1 MPSLPLTQSSST
13 FIASI
18 EDALVRCLLGM
29 GRRERGTALHSEDRK
44 RAALA
49 RPALVVL
56 ILCLLLTVSIG
67 GNRGGRSLAQEGE
80 ATPATPATPGAVD
93 FGQIVAQRPVDVLS
107 GSCDEPGE
115 TIASMTPLEFSE
127 GEAEGQGAA
136 IEAEGSY
143 TSIPVPL
150 ESLLSGQTN
159 ITVLLSDEASDIVV
173 ACGEIGGVRSEGGS
187 LVIKLSERNGSGFS
201 GIAFLTPGDPGTTG
215 ASVFLAGERTVAET
229 RELIAAATPAA
240 SLEPIPDPTPTAE
253 PVQVVDLVLLEWL
266 IDMPAETRAGPVNF
280 VVTNEGSEAHSVVIE
295 GNGLVFELAEPLDP
309 GESSILSADLP
320 PGEYTVY
327 CPIGDGE
334 HREEGME
341 ATLVVVP

>member
-1 MPSLPLTQSSST
+1 LDP
-13 FIASI
+13 
-18 EDALVRCLLGM
+18 EN
-29 GRRERGTALHSEDRK
+29 RR
-44 RAALA
+44 RAA
-49 RPALVVL
+49 RPALTVL
-56 ILCLLLTVSIG
+56 TLCLLLAASIG
-67 GNRGGRSLAQEGE
+67 GNHGVLSLAQEGE
-80 ATPATPATPGAVD
+80 ATPATPATPGSVD
-93 FGQIVAQRPVDVLS
+93 FGQLVAQRPAEVLA

-143 TSIPVPL
+143 TTIPVPL
-150 ESLLSGQTN
+150 ESLLSGETN
-159 ITVLLSDEASDIVV
+159 ITVFLSDEASETVV

-187 LVIKLSERNGSGFS
+187 LVIKLSERNGSGFN

-229 RELIAAATPAA
+229 RELVAAATPEAA
-240 SLEPIPDPTPTAE
+240 LEPIPEPTPTAE

-266 IDMPAETRAGPVNF
+266 IDMPVETRAGQVNF

-295 GNGLVFELAEPLDP
+295 GNGLLFELAGPLDP

-327 CPIGDGE
+327 CPDDEGE

>member
-1 MPSLPLTQSSST
+1 
-13 FIASI
+13 
-18 EDALVRCLLGM
+18 
-29 GRRERGTALHSEDRK
+29 
-44 RAALA
+44 
-49 RPALVVL
+49 
-56 ILCLLLTVSIG
+56 
-67 GNRGGRSLAQEGE
+67 
-80 ATPATPATPGAVD
+80 
-93 FGQIVAQRPVDVLS
+93 VDVLS

-115 TIASMTPLEFSE
+115 TIAPMTPLEFSE

-150 ESLLSGQTN
+150 ESLLSGETT

>member
-1 MPSLPLTQSSST
+1 LES
-13 FIASI
+13 AN
-18 EDALVRCLLGM
+18 
-29 GRRERGTALHSEDRK
+29 RGWV
-44 RAALA
+44 ALA
-49 RPALVVL
+49 RPALVAL
-56 ILCLLLTVSIG
+56 ILCFLLAASIG

-93 FGQIVAQRPVDVLS
+93 FGQLVAQRPAEVQS

-115 TIASMTPLEFSE
+115 TIASMTPLEISE

-143 TSIPVPL
+143 TTIPISL
-150 ESLLSGQTN
+150 DSLLTGQTS
-159 ITVLLSDEASDIVV
+159 ITVFLSDEASDIVV

-240 SLEPIPDPTPTAE
+240 LEPIAEPTPTAE

-266 IDMPAETRAGPVNF
+266 IDIPEEIRAGQVNF
-280 VVTNEGSEAHSVVIE
+280 VVTNEGSEQHSLVVE
-295 GNGLVFELAEPLDP
+295 GNGLVYELPAPLDS
-309 GESSILSADLP
+309 GESSILSAELP
-320 PGEYTVY
+320 PGEYVVY
-327 CPIGDGE
+327 CPVGEGE
-334 HREEGME
+334 HREKGME
-341 ATLVVVP
+341 ATLLVVP

>member
-1 MPSLPLTQSSST
+1 LES
-13 FIASI
+13 AN
-18 EDALVRCLLGM
+18 
-29 GRRERGTALHSEDRK
+29 RGWV
-44 RAALA
+44 ALA
-49 RPALVVL
+49 RPALVAL
-56 ILCLLLTVSIG
+56 ILCLLLAASIG

-93 FGQIVAQRPVDVLS
+93 FGQIVGQRPTEVLS

-143 TSIPVPL
+143 TTIPVPL
-150 ESLLSGQTN
+150 ESLLTGQTN
-159 ITVLLSDEASDIVV
+159 ITVFLSDEASDIVV

-240 SLEPIPDPTPTAE
+240 LEPIAEPTPTAE
-253 PVQVVDLVLLEWL
+253 PIQVVDLVLLEWL
-266 IDMPAETRAGPVNF
+266 IDIPEEIRAGPVNF
-280 VVTNEGSEAHSVVIE
+280 VVTNEGSEQHSLVVE
-295 GNGLVFELAEPLDP
+295 GNDLVFELPAPLDS
-309 GESSILSADLP
+309 GESSILSAELP
-320 PGEYTVY
+320 PGEYVVY
-327 CPIGDGE
+327 CPVGEGE
-334 HREEGME
+334 HRDKGME
-341 ATLVVVP
+341 ATLLVVP

>member
-1 MPSLPLTQSSST
+1 
-13 FIASI
+13 
-18 EDALVRCLLGM
+18 
-29 GRRERGTALHSEDRK
+29 LHWEDRR

-56 ILCLLLTVSIG
+56 ILCLLAVSIG

-80 ATPATPATPGAVD
+80 ATPATPATPGVVD
-93 FGQIVAQRPVDVLS
+93 FGQLVAQRPVDVLS

-115 TIASMTPLEFSE
+115 TIASMTPLELSE

-143 TSIPVPL
+143 TTIPVAL
-150 ESLLSGQTN
+150 ESLLSGETN

-229 RELIAAATPAA
+229 RELVAAATPEAP
-240 SLEPIPDPTPTAE
+240 LEPVPEPTPTAE

-266 IDMPAETRAGPVNF
+266 IDMPAETRAGRVNF
-280 VVTNEGSEAHSVVIE
+280 VVTNEGSATHSVVIE
-295 GNGLVFELAEPLDP
+295 GNGLDFELGAPLDS

-327 CPIGDGE
+327 CPVGDGE
-334 HREEGME
+334 HREKGME
-341 ATLVVVP
+341 TTLQVVP